1 MTTPLTRQL
10 RHPLI
15 RWATAPFR
23 AFRYL
28 NQELLGAGEAMARS
42 NRFPQ
47 PRTQAGPV
55 EATHAQ
61 PALVSKVLTRA

>member
-1 MTTPLTRQL
+1 MTTSLTRQP

-15 RWATAPFR
+15 QWATAPFR
-23 AFRYL
+23 ALRYL

-47 PRTQAGPV
+47 ASPV

-61 PALVSKVLTRA
+61 PAPVSKVPTRA

>member
-1 MTTPLTRQL
+1 MTTPVTGQP

-15 RWATAPFR
+15 RRAIAPFR
-23 AFRYL
+23 ALRYL

-47 PRTQAGPV
+47 PRPA

-61 PALVSKVLTRA
+61 PAPVSKALTGA